1 MLHQFPSIYSLSHYS
16 CTSFKSQEPYSHLQ
30 QHTSDAM
37 LSSLAVSLLATSLL
51 TTAIAGPISARQAV
65 GSITCDFGQANNIA
79 TSDIT
84 DIINALNS
92 GNPSAIM
99 GLDSDSFPLGDTF
112 QGHNAQTVTQ
122 GSFQF
127 MLVNDFVFEATHVS
141 FSTVAGALETYS
153 EQCCGQFAQCIGG
166 STQVA
171 GDTGIKINLFMQA
184 A

>member
-1 MLHQFPSIYSLSHYS
+1 
-16 CTSFKSQEPYSHLQ
+16 
-30 QHTSDAM
+30 M

-84 DIINALNS
+84 SIINRLNS
-92 GNPSAIM
+92 GGPIS
-99 GLDSDSFPLGDTF
+99 GLDSDSFPLSNTF
-112 QGHNAQTVTQ
+112 QGHNVQTVTT

-127 MLVNDFVFEATHVS
+127 MLVNDFIVEDTHVS

-166 STQVA
+166 NTKVA
-171 GDTGIKINLFMQA
+171 GDTGLTVNLFMQA